1 MPTSFVFTTFVTAA
15 RRLVKK
21 MTWKILN
28 ILLRSP
34 KRHPPQAAKFNN
46 HVNFPN
52 MYTLDEID
60 EKAKSA
66 AIKTACLVFVFVI
79 LLPVLL
85 PLFMFLMG
93 EKVYLFPLDEHIK
106 GYLYSIM
113 QLTLTTAVFLA
124 LASYIITSYKT
135 KKKLEEE
142 NEQEENEKRE
152 EHYRRMEELLEK
164 MSKDK

>member
-1 MPTSFVFTTFVTAA
+1 
-15 RRLVKK
+15 
-21 MTWKILN
+21 
-28 ILLRSP
+28 
-34 KRHPPQAAKFNN
+34 
-46 HVNFPN
+46 

-66 AIKTACLVFVFVI
+66 AIKVSCAIFVLVI
-79 LLPVLL
+79 LFPVLL

-93 EKVYLFPLDEHIK
+93 ADIYLFSFEEKAK

-152 EHYRRMEELLEK
+152 EHYRRMEKLLEK

>member
-60 EKAKSA
+60 EKAKSS
-66 AIKTACLVFVFVI
+66 AIKTSCWVFVLII

-93 EKVYLFPLDEHIK
+93 ADIYLFPFEEKAK

-113 QLTLTTAVFLA
+113 PHTFIAAFFAATG
-124 LASYIITSYKT
+124 SYIITSYQT
-135 KKKLEEE
+135 KKKREEE

>member
-1 MPTSFVFTTFVTAA
+1 
-15 RRLVKK
+15 
-21 MTWKILN
+21 
-28 ILLRSP
+28 
-34 KRHPPQAAKFNN
+34 
-46 HVNFPN
+46 

-66 AIKTACLVFVFVI
+66 AIKVSCAIFVLVI
-79 LLPVLL
+79 LFPVLL

-93 EKVYLFPLDEHIK
+93 ADIYLFPFEEKAK
-106 GYLYSIM
+106 GYLYSVMPHTFIIAFF
-113 QLTLTTAVFLA
+113 AVTGC
-124 LASYIITSYKT
+124 YIITSYKT
-135 KKKLEEE
+135 KRKLEKE

>member
-1 MPTSFVFTTFVTAA
+1 
-15 RRLVKK
+15 
-21 MTWKILN
+21 
-28 ILLRSP
+28 
-34 KRHPPQAAKFNN
+34 
-46 HVNFPN
+46 

-66 AIKTACLVFVFVI
+66 AIKTSCLVFVLVI

-93 EKVYLFPLDEHIK
+93 EKVYLFPLDEHVK
-106 GYLYSIM
+106 GYLYSVM
-113 QLTLTTAVFLA
+113 QLTLTIAVFLA
-124 LASYIITSYKT
+124 LASYIITSHKT